1 MENDKWELYDTRS
14 DFSLTSDLA
23 TTNPAK
29 LGELQRLFLEEAVLN
44 HVLPIDDRV
53 LDYDMVERS
62 MSLFGEE
69 VIPRIRQVLT
79 RAVTVDRTAA

>member
-53 LDYDMVERS
+53 LD
-62 MSLFGEE
+62 
-69 VIPRIRQVLT
+69 RINSPDSRRFRDKVAPLAGLGNQ
-79 RAVTVDRTAA
+79 